1 MPQNPS
7 SRSTTGHSA
16 RMGRPTTQP
25 LPISRNRR
33 VIVLL
38 HPLFCVFRIRM
49 RIDAHEV
56 NPLIRIRIEKYW
68 SRIQNLTEAQIER
81 YFGEL
86 RHAFIKGKCNTVR
99 YTATRHCYKVA
110 INLSRGTVTQ
120 N

>member
-38 HPLFCVFRIRM
+38 HPLFIAVLQIHD
-49 RIDAHEV
+49 ILV
-56 NPLIRIRIEKYW
+56 WIRIRLLYDR
-68 SRIQNLTEAQIER
+68 RIRIHTSDLWIR
-81 YFGEL
+81 I
-86 RHAFIKGKCNTVR
+86 RNTVL
-99 YTATRHCYKVA
+99 V
-110 INLSRGTVTQ
+110 S
-120 N
+120 